1 MTFGIGF
8 ILLLLC
14 LGGSAAY
21 IGDRVGMAVGRNRLT
36 IFGLRPK
43 YTSRIVTII
52 TGVIIVSLTMTSLLL
67 ISHSA
72 RQSLF
77 GLEELQSTVA
87 HLAGQVSSLE
97 RHQQSLILESEALQ
111 EQNVALRDE
120 NEGLEQRRAELETA
134 NATLREEQEWLESR
148 IELITGSSMLIYENL
163 KNTRLLYQANDMIA
177 SYVID
182 VPETREQ
189 LIQQVEDVL
198 AQLNDDLLQ
207 AGAGEQSPGWGLLL
221 EQVTVDET
229 GEITILSQEDH
240 IQEIVEVIW
249 SEPDLDSVVM
259 QVFSRSH
266 ALEGSPVELDFRFY
280 TNQLV
285 FSAGET
291 VAARV
296 FDGREPGSDLLNQ
309 VWMWLERDVRQS
321 ALENGMLESVDGT
334 VTTAI
339 EPGMLFELVENIMAV
354 QNKVQVRAVAQENV
368 YTSDELP
375 LHFTVEDI
383 STGR

>member
-1 MTFGIGF
+1 
-8 ILLLLC
+8 
-14 LGGSAAY
+14 
-21 IGDRVGMAVGRNRLT
+21 
-36 IFGLRPK
+36 
-43 YTSRIVTII
+43 
-52 TGVIIVSLTMTSLLL
+52 MTSVE
-67 ISHSA
+67 
-72 RQSLF
+72 RQ
-77 GLEELQSTVA
+77 
-87 HLAGQVSSLE
+87 
-97 RHQQSLILESEALQ
+97 QQRLILESEALQ

-368 YTSDELP
+368 
-375 LHFTVEDI
+375 
-383 STGR
+383 